1 MVQKPTYSMP
11 HRRRREL
18 RTNYNKRAASVV
30 SGIPRMVVRTS
41 SKHTTVQFI
50 QARIEG
56 DQTLASAKSTELEKF
71 NWKYGGGN
79 LPAAYLTGILAGSRA
94 LEKGIQNAILDIGVQ
109 RVTKGARIFSAL
121 KGAVDAG
128 IEIPHKEEITPEDSR
143 IKGEHIAAYA
153 KQLSPDAE
161 RYKAQF
167 SRYLSKKLTPEDIP
181 SSFEKTREKIAGPEK
196 KPLKKSDK
204 K

>member
-1 MVQKPTYSMP
+1 MP

-18 RTNYNKRAASVV
+18 RTNYKKRAALVV
-30 SGIPRMVVRTS
+30 SGMPRMVVRTS
-41 SKHTTVQFI
+41 SKHTTVQFV

-56 DQTLASAKSTELEKF
+56 DHTLASAKSTELEKF
-71 NWKYGGGN
+71 DWKYGGGN

-109 RVTKGARIFSAL
+109 RVRKGARIFSAL
-121 KGAVDAG
+121 KGAIDAG
-128 IEIPHKEEITPEDSR
+128 IEIPHKEKILPEHSR

-153 KQLSPDAE
+153 RELSSDAE

-167 SRYLSKKLTPEDIP
+167 SRYLSRKLTPEDLP
-181 SSFEKTREKIAGPEK
+181 SSFEKAREKISGSEK
-196 KPLKKSDK
+196 KPQKKSDK